1 MLSEATNLIAENCIL
16 LFYQMGAEDPF
27 SWTLSAP
34 VKEMM
39 KLFSL
44 KPSFATEIHWVWHQS
59 DFRVFNRPHHLVSL
73 KNLCCGKGDEVIVI
87 WFFCIKKKKKKK
99 LWPLVLQGVEPW
111 SENINTTK
119 SIYCRNCFALWNYDE
134 PQTFICLTSPV
145 YISLI
150 SMKLTRLRNGH
161 ICSVLTIHVWYGDLC
176 LSCWLGVRWGK
187 EWGQGWN
194 LWEKSTVA
202 MVWFPLFHSFNFI
215 SSHGTLPLA
224 GRSWCACA
232 ALGCVIETHTAHRC
246 AH

>member
-87 WFFCIKKKKKKK
+87 WFFCIKKKKKKNQEETVTVGTPGRRTVIRKHKYYEVHLLSK
-99 LWPLVLQGVEPW
+99 LFCV
-111 SENINTTK
+111 
-119 SIYCRNCFALWNYDE
+119 
-134 PQTFICLTSPV
+134 
-145 YISLI
+145 
-150 SMKLTRLRNGH
+150 MKLRWTADIYLFNITRLY
-161 ICSVLTIHVWYGDLC
+161 ITD
-176 LSCWLGVRWGK
+176 
-187 EWGQGWN
+187 
-194 LWEKSTVA
+194 
-202 MVWFPLFHSFNFI
+202 
-215 SSHGTLPLA
+215 
-224 GRSWCACA
+224 
-232 ALGCVIETHTAHRC
+232 
-246 AH
+246 